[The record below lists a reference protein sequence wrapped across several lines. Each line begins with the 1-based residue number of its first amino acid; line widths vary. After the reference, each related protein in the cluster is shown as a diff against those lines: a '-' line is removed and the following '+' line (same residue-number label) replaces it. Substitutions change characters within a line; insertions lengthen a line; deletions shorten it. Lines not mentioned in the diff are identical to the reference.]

1 MFLFLFSDTI
11 YIDTFNPQKTKVL
24 LEEGGSSP
32 KRRPKSL
39 KTADFLQPHEVGTII
54 ITHILQM
61 KKFKFREV
69 K

>member
-1 MFLFLFSDTI
+1 MFFLFSDTKYVDI
-11 YIDTFNPQKTKVL
+11 FNPQKTKVL
-24 LEEGGSSP
+24 LEEEGSSP

-39 KTADFLQPHEVGTII
+39 KIADFLQPHEVGTII
-54 ITHILQM
+54 TTHIPQM